1 MHLAS
6 RGTLVLILAGTLL
19 IGGCLVGPDYK
30 RPETLAETAPEFVNA
45 ASPMRDVNETTQ
57 IDTWWQR
64 FGDPV
69 TADLV
74 REALTSNNDL
84 KAVAARVLQAQA
96 SLAEARGRLWP
107 EISYSLSRTRGKTYI
122 DLGDFGS
129 MAPGGGG
136 GFSFLTTTWTQGV
149 SISYL
154 VDFWGKIRRAERA
167 TWADMLASQANR
179 EALINSTVATVIQ
192 ARVDIAMAQRRLA
205 IARANTQSLERTF
218 EITDRRYK
226 GGLAGAA
233 AVRLA
238 GANLEQAR
246 AQEPEVELTLAMA
259 RTALDVLLGRR
270 PGASENLP
278 ETLPDLPDLEPI
290 ETGVPAALLDRRP
303 DVRAAE
309 FSLWAANER
318 VGASIAQLYPDL
330 TLTGSYGASS
340 SQWENIWDRE
350 FEIYSGIANLGAPI
364 WKGGQIRAQI
374 RATRARYDELVAVYA
389 QTVLKAMQE
398 VEDALASERLLLV
411 QIEHRGR
418 QYEEAQAAEELSR
431 RRYELGAESLLTV
444 LTAERNRQVAEEQV
458 TLLQGRL
465 WAARVNLH
473 LALGGD
479 WVEPAEVG
487 TQTEQ
492 E

>member
-1 MHLAS
+1 MHS
-6 RGTLVLILAGTLL
+6 MIRGILVLTLGSTFL
-19 IGGCLVGPDYK
+19 VGGCLVGPDYQ
-30 RPETLAETAPEFVNA
+30 RPETVAEIAPEFINA
-45 ASPMRDVNETTQ
+45 APPMCDVNEVLQ
-57 IDTWWQR
+57 IDQWWQH

-107 EISYSLSRTRGKTYI
+107 EISYGLTRTRGKTYI
-122 DLGDFGS
+122 DLGDFAS

-136 GFSFLTTTWTQGV
+136 GFSFLTTTWNQGV

-154 VDFWGKIRRAERA
+154 VDFWGKIRRAKRA
-167 TWADMLASQANR
+167 AWADMLASQASR
-179 EALINSTVATVIQ
+179 EALLNSTVATVIQ
-192 ARVDIAMAQRRLA
+192 ARVDIGMAQRRLA

-233 AVRLA
+233 DVRLA
-238 GANLEQAR
+238 QANLEQAR
-246 AQEPEVELTLAMA
+246 AQEPDVELTLARA
-259 RTALDVLLGRR
+259 RTSLDVLLGRR

-278 ETLPDLPDLEPI
+278 ETLPDLPELEPI
-290 ETGVPAALLDRRP
+290 EVGVPAALLDRRP

-318 VGASIAQLYPDL
+318 VGATIAQLYPDL
-330 TLTGSYGASS
+330 TLTGNYGASS
-340 SQWENIWDRE
+340 SEWENIWDRQYE
-350 FEIYSGIANLGAPI
+350 VYSAITNVAAPI

-374 RATRARYDELVAVYA
+374 RAARARYDELVATYA

-398 VEDALASERLLLV
+398 VEDALATERLLLI

-418 QYEEAQAAEELSR
+418 QYEEAKAAEELSR

-444 LTAERNRQVAEEQV
+444 LAAERNRQVAEEQV
-458 TLLQGRL
+458 TLLQGEL
-465 WAARVNLH
+465 WAARVSLH

-479 WVEPAEVG
+479 WSEPAESD
-487 TQTEQ
+487 TPTEQ